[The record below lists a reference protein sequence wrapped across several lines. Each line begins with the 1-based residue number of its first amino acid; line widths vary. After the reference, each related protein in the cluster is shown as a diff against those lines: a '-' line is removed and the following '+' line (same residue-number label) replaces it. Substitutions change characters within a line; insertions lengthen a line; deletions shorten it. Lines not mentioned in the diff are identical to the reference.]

1 MKQAHQT
8 FIIEMIKHGDK
19 TFAYQKAYPK
29 CTDEESARKS
39 AERLLRHHPDIV
51 TEIEE
56 ATAQIR
62 QQAYAEAYRLHTE
75 QQKVKLLS
83 IMDKREILT
92 RIAKCEIKVCRYI
105 KDGDRYRMLFEDPH
119 PREIIRAIE
128 ADNRIEDIC
137 NRARNL
143 ADPKLSQFNVYI
155 DGRPCDDPTA
165 PVNPDLPPC
174 IVMLPR
180 TRKKLNTEQGNILP
194 ARPSHSDGEQT
205 TLSPAGG
212 GGEARA
218 GGGTLAQDETL
229 IEEHGNISEQNEL
242 SPSGGGGEAR
252 AGGGILA
259 QEKSLI
265 EEQGII
271 SEQNE
276 LSPAGGGGEVRAGG
290 GILAPEKTPTEEQ
303 GIIPEQN
310 QETSLSL
317 RLSDS
322 AVQHSN
328 TGHSSPPRGEGPGVR
343 PLAPENSPL
352 YPQYLAL
359 YQKRKL
365 QAEDL
370 LSASFYQQEK
380 RAIASAPPPH
390 ILTEEEVRQLH
401 AEADSKQESK
411 QNKQPY
417 NTFGKM
423 YFPPERS

>member
-19 TFAYQKAYPK
+19 TLAYQKAYPK

-51 TEIEE
+51 AEIEE

-62 QQAYAEAYRLHTE
+62 QQAYADAYRLHTE

-83 IMDKREILT
+83 MMDKREILT

-143 ADPKLSQFNVYI
+143 TDPKLSQFNVYI
-155 DGRPCDDPTA
+155 DGRPYGDPTA
-165 PVNPDLPPC
+165 PVNPDLPPG

-180 TRKKLNTEQGNILP
+180 TRKKLTEEQGINPEHLSRQGGEITLSPAGGGGEVRTGGGTLAPEKTLTEEQGNILP
-194 ARPSHSDGEQT
+194 ARPSHSDGEQST
-205 TLSPAGG
+205 
-212 GGEARA
+212 
-218 GGGTLAQDETL
+218 
-229 IEEHGNISEQNEL
+229 
-242 SPSGGGGEAR
+242 
-252 AGGGILA
+252 
-259 QEKSLI
+259 
-265 EEQGII
+265 
-271 SEQNE
+271 

-401 AEADSKQESK
+401 AEADNKKE
-411 QNKQPY
+411 QNKKQPQQPY

-423 YFPPERS
+423 YFPPERR